1 MRITKLSLT
10 NFKSFKTTQTVKF
23 APVTLLFGPN
33 SVGKSTVLM
42 ALAYLQQILQKGQCN
57 PQRLD
62 VLGGKFIGGFKNLVH
77 GRDLSES
84 IKIAVEFD
92 KQKYIGQTYF
102 EVIDLLGHELNFNH
116 NSPSDFKK
124 AKLELEIS
132 WSKALNT
139 AYVSAYKIWLDDVFT
154 ASLSSDSGL
163 KQPIIENLNYLHPL
177 LLSEGHDEWLIE
189 QFENSGEVHSA
200 LQNDILTLKG
210 YSVPSDRDIR
220 QGADWPP
227 KDSEEWPSLSDD
239 CFVSEFHEQ
248 INYDRLTASHMET
261 KNFVESD
268 NVLYMHVPIS
278 IKGNI
283 GAVPTLNRILETTL
297 ELEDASMTAMVHE
310 VLSDAIVAPLDDL
323 LVLLESSLSIGPL
336 RNIPDA
342 TFQPNPYPQQS
353 DWHNGIA
360 AWDVLAQADVELL
373 RRVDS
378 WISSKE
384 HLDLGYGIAL
394 KVEKQF
400 AEFKKV
406 SSIDSHEKVEKQLE
420 SMIVEDSFQKETKF
434 TFDEKNTHYEY
445 ALWDADNH
453 IDVRPSDVG
462 VGVSQLMPLVVAA
475 LSRDKGLVAVEQPE
489 LHVHPRIQVAIGDLL
504 TQLDSSASFLIET
517 HSEHLI
523 LRLLKRIRQTT
534 DSELPQGFKN
544 VLTKDISIVYI
555 EPSDSGAITKSI
567 EIDEDG
573 EFKGKWPSGFF
584 SERREEYL

>member
-10 NFKSFKTTQTVKF
+10 NFKSFKQTQTVKF

-42 ALAYLQQILQKGQCN
+42 ALAYLQQILQKRQCN

-77 GRDLSES
+77 GRDLAKS

-92 KQKYIGQTYF
+92 KQKYIGQSYN
-102 EVIDLLGHELNFNH
+102 EVIDLLAHELNFHH
-116 NSPSDFKK
+116 NSPSEFQT
-124 AKLELEIS
+124 AKLEFEIS

-139 AYVSAYKIWLDDVFT
+139 AYISSYKVWLDNEFV

-177 LLSEGHDEWLIE
+177 LLPENHNEWLEE
-189 QFENSGEVHSA
+189 QFDDGYKVHTA
-200 LQNDILTLKG
+200 LEGKSLGLKG
-210 YSVPSDRDIR
+210 FEKPHWRDIS
-220 QGADWPP
+220 QGETWPPEDTEDWP
-227 KDSEEWPSLSDD
+227 DFTDYSFISHL
-239 CFVSEFHEQ
+239 HELL
-248 INYDRLTASHMET
+248 NDNRLTSKYMDDT
-261 KNFVESD
+261 YIVESENAKYWHIPVSFEGYVGALPVINSVLKTPIDLD
-268 NVLYMHVPIS
+268 NDPQ
-278 IKGNI
+278 
-283 GAVPTLNRILETTL
+283 
-297 ELEDASMTAMVHE
+297 TAMVHE

-323 LVLLESSLSIGPL
+323 LSLLESSLSIGPL

-342 TFQPNPYPQQS
+342 TFQANPYPQQS

-373 RRVDS
+373 RKVDS
-378 WISSKE
+378 WISSKD

-406 SSIDSHEKVEKQLE
+406 SSIDNHEKVEKQLE
-420 SMIVEDSFQKETKF
+420 SMIIEDTFQKETKF

-504 TQLDSSASFLIET
+504 TQLDNSASFLIET

-523 LRLLKRIRQTT
+523 LRLLRRVRETHFNENPLAKKITAEDISVVYLNPSDNGVKVIHYDVT
-534 DSELPQGFKN
+534 EDGDFTKDWPQGFF
-544 VLTKDISIVYI
+544 
-555 EPSDSGAITKSI
+555 E
-567 EIDEDG
+567 
-573 EFKGKWPSGFF
+573 
-584 SERREEYL
+584 ERYEEQ

>member
-10 NFKSFKTTQTVKF
+10 NFKSFKQTQVIKF

-77 GRDLSES
+77 GRDLTKS

-92 KQKYIGQTYF
+92 KQKYIGQTYN
-102 EVIDLLGHELNFNH
+102 EVIDLLAQELNFHH
-116 NSPSDFKK
+116 NSPSEFKT
-124 AKLELEIS
+124 AKLEFEVS

-139 AYVSAYKIWLDDVFT
+139 AYISSYKVWLDNEFT
-154 ASLSSDSGL
+154 ATLSSDSGL

-177 LLSEGHDEWLIE
+177 LLPENHDEWLDE
-189 QFENSGEVHSA
+189 QFDEGEIHSA
-200 LQNDILTLKG
+200 LEDKVLNIR
-210 YSVPSDRDIR
+210 YEVPTQRDISN
-220 QGADWPP
+220 GAEWPPEDTDDWPQFTNY
-227 KDSEEWPSLSDD
+227 
-239 CFVSEFHEQ
+239 CYVSHLHKLL
-248 INYDRLTASHMET
+248 NDGRLTSKFMDDT
-261 KNFVESD
+261 FIVES
-268 NVLYMHVPIS
+268 LGEKYWHVPIGFEGFS
-278 IKGNI
+278 
-283 GAVPTLNRILETTL
+283 GALPNLSKALKTPIDLD
-297 ELEDASMTAMVHE
+297 DAPYTAMVHE
-310 VLSDAIVAPLDDL
+310 VLSDAVIAPLDDL
-323 LVLLESSLSIGPL
+323 LAFLESSLSIGPL
-336 RNIPDA
+336 RSIPDA

-360 AWDVLAQADVELL
+360 AWDVLAQADVDLL
-373 RRVDS
+373 RKVDS
-378 WISSKE
+378 WISSKD

-420 SMIVEDSFQKETKF
+420 SMIVEDTFQKETKF

-504 TQLDSSASFLIET
+504 TQLDNSASFLIET

-523 LRLLKRIRQTT
+523 LRLLRRVRETFYNENPLEKKITPDDISVVYLT
-534 DSELPQGFKN
+534 PSDDGVKVIHYEVTEDGDF
-544 VLTKDISIVYI
+544 TKD
-555 EPSDSGAITKSI
+555 
-567 EIDEDG
+567 
-573 EFKGKWPSGFF
+573 WPQGFF
-584 SERREEYL
+584 SERYKEQ

>member
-10 NFKSFKTTQTVKF
+10 NFKSFKQTQTVKF

-42 ALAYLQQILQKGQCN
+42 ALAYLQQILQKSQCN

-62 VLGGKFIGGFKNLVH
+62 VLGGKFVGGFKNLVH

-84 IKIAVEFD
+84 IKIAVEFE
-92 KQKYIGQTYF
+92 KGNFIGQTYSD
-102 EVIDLLGHELNFNH
+102 VLDLLAYDLDFYH
-116 NSPSDFKK
+116 NSPSEYRT
-124 AKLELEIS
+124 AKIEFEVS

-139 AYVSAYKIWLDDVFT
+139 AYVSSYQIWLNDKFVALLT
-154 ASLSSDSGL
+154 SDSGL
-163 KQPIIENLNYLHPL
+163 KQPIIENINFLHPL
-177 LLSEGHDEWLIE
+177 LLQNNHEDFIEE
-189 QFENSGEVHSA
+189 QFDNGFEMHQAFEEDA
-200 LQNDILTLKG
+200 LEIKG
-210 YSVPSDRDIR
+210 YEVPTDREISK
-220 QGADWPP
+220 GADWPP
-227 KDSEEWPSLSDD
+227 EESEHWPVFNSTS
-239 CFVSEFHEQ
+239 FVSQLHEL
-248 INYDRLTASHMET
+248 ITDSRLTSEHTED
-261 KNFVESD
+261 KPLVESEGQG
-268 NVLYMHVPIS
+268 YFHVPLS
-278 IKGNI
+278 YKGST
-283 GAVPTLNRILETTL
+283 GAIPVLNRVIETSLILDEAPMNT
-297 ELEDASMTAMVHE
+297 MIHE
-310 VLSDAIVAPLDDL
+310 VLSDATVAPLDDL
-323 LVLLESSLSIGPL
+323 LALLESSLSIGPL

-373 RRVDS
+373 RKVDS
-378 WISSKE
+378 WISSE
-384 HLDLGYGIAL
+384 DHLDLGYGIAL

-420 SMIVEDSFQKETKF
+420 SMIVEDTFQKETKF

-504 TQLDSSASFLIET
+504 TQLDNAASFLIET

-523 LRLLKRIRQTT
+523 LRLLRRVRETHFNENPLEKKITAEDISVVYLNPSDNGVKVIHYDIT
-534 DSELPQGFKN
+534 EDGDFTKDWPQGFF
-544 VLTKDISIVYI
+544 
-555 EPSDSGAITKSI
+555 E
-567 EIDEDG
+567 
-573 EFKGKWPSGFF
+573 
-584 SERREEYL
+584 ERYEEQ